1 MEQEHPIEG
10 LSKKERR
17 ERRKEERRQA
27 EATRTRTRLART
39 VAVWAGIV
47 AVIAAFGYG
56 LYLLAK
62 RSEASRPGEAFPI
75 QGRQHIPPGEAHPAY
90 NSNPPTSGWH
100 DARTADWRYYR
111 EEVADERLI
120 HNLEHGGIWISY
132 KDIDDETRAKLEAF
146 VPRYPGMIVVTPRA
160 ANDTPIALASWGRL
174 QKLEAYDEAAIEAF
188 IRANLNKS
196 PEPIA
201 GAAGMK

>member
-1 MEQEHPIEG
+1 MEPELNIEG

-17 ERRKEERRQA
+17 ERRKQERRHA
-27 EATRTRTRLART
+27 EATQAQTRFVRT
-39 VAVWAGIV
+39 VVVWAGL
-47 AVIAAFGYG
+47 AAAIGATGYG
-56 LYLLAK
+56 LYVLAT
-62 RSEASRPGEAFPI
+62 RSEASRPGEEFPI
-75 QGRQHIPPGEAHPAY
+75 QGRQHIPLGEAHPAY

-100 DARTADWRYYR
+100 DARTADWKSYR

-132 KDIDDETRAKLEAF
+132 KDIDDETRAMLEAF
-146 VPRYPGMIVVTPRA
+146 VPRFAETVVVTPRA
-160 ANDTPIALASWGRL
+160 ANDSPITLASWGRL
-174 QKLEAYDEAAIEAF
+174 QKLETYDEAAIEAF

-201 GAAGMK
+201 GAAGMR